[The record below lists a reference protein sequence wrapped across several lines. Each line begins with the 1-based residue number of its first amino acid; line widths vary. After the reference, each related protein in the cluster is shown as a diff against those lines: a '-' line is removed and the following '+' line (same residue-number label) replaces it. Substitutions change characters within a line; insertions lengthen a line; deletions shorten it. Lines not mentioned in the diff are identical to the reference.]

1 MRNADLK
8 FTTAGDYMSPIT
20 TYEVQFRI
28 TAHYDEAYYDKTV
41 LITEK
46 YAGDNYDD
54 VILAISD
61 DIENENFDFEPVL
74 NPEANALPIAVEI
87 DYVQIVNEYGELE
100 YLNEDKIE
108 A

>member
-8 FTTAGDYMSPIT
+8 FTTAGDYMSTIT
-20 TYEVQFRI
+20 MYEVQFRL
-28 TAHYDEAYYDKTV
+28 TSHYEESYFDKTV
-41 LITEK
+41 VIQET
-46 YAGDNYDD
+46 YAGDDYDG
-54 VILAISD
+54 VIAAISD

>member
-8 FTTAGDYMSPIT
+8 FTTAGDYMSAIT
-20 TYEVQFRI
+20 MYEVQFRL
-28 TAHYDEAYYDKTV
+28 TSRYEESYYDKTV
-41 LITEK
+41 VITET
-46 YAGDNYDD
+46 YAGDDYDG
-54 VILAISD
+54 VIAAISD
-61 DIENENFDFEPVL
+61 DIDNENFDFEPVL